1 MSPPPDFN
9 GKGLAEPIRLMFAAT
24 GAPFKEVRYSFE
36 MVAGGPPKRAEFD
49 AAQASGAF
57 PMGQVPVLEVTKGG
71 RTHKVAQSKAI
82 SRYVAG
88 QLGLLGAS
96 AEEAADIDSLV
107 EVVNGDLMPA
117 SNAAKTP
124 EERAKFVAEAL
135 PKHLATLEKL
145 LGDKFAYGGKL
156 SYADIMLYHLATHT
170 HLPSPWGAGDPATLA
185 AIRASPKVAAIV
197 ANVAAL
203 PGVAA
208 WEAGRA
214 ARGEV
219 F

>member
-1 MSPPPDFN
+1 
-9 GKGLAEPIRLMFAAT
+9 MFAAT
-24 GAPFKEVRYSFE
+24 GAQFKEVRYGFE

-49 AAQASGAF
+49 AAQAAGAF
-57 PMGQVPVLEVTKGG
+57 PMGQVPVLEVSKGG
-71 RTHKVAQSKAI
+71 RVHKVCQSKAVA
-82 SRYVAG
+82 RYVAG

-107 EVVNGDLMPA
+107 EVVNGDIMPA
-117 SNAAKTP
+117 SNATKTP
-124 EERAKFVAEAL
+124 EERAKFVAEVL

-156 SYADIMLYHLATHT
+156 SQADVVLYHLATHT
-170 HLPSPWGAGDPATLA
+170 HQPNPFGNPGNPEALA
-185 AIRASPKVAAIV
+185 LIRASPKVAAIV

-214 ARGEV
+214 ARGEI

>member
-1 MSPPPDFN
+1 
-9 GKGLAEPIRLMFAAT
+9 MFAAA
-24 GAPFKEVRYSFE
+24 GAPFKEVRYAFE
-36 MVAGGPPKRAEFD
+36 MVNGAPKRDEFN
-49 AAQASGAF
+49 AAQAAGAF
-57 PMGQVPVLEVTKGG
+57 PMGQVPVLVVAKGG
-71 RTHKVAQSKAI
+71 KEHKLCQSKAI
-82 SRYVAG
+82 GRYVAA

-156 SYADIMLYHLATHT
+156 SQADVVLYHLATHT
-170 HLPSPWGAGDPATLA
+170 HLPTPWGAGDPATLA

-208 WEAGRA
+208 WEAGRP